1 MSQEIKRITDY
12 PEATEIAN
20 DDYVF
25 IDNGVSSKKFL
36 AKNLGGA
43 EPVKI
48 KYLCYGVCETDNGAT
63 EVNKPLTITQYTD
76 YTTFLSYDSTND
88 QIEVL
93 QDFEAIIVPWV
104 YCYKE
109 AGGRPQMGLKLN
121 GNWLARALYAENSV
135 GSAGGL
141 AFTMNEYVTANQS
154 YFPNNSAFNAI
165 RIKLSQGDTLSMQK
179 YSDTGWASARIKIY
193 KLCGSTTAIDN
204 FFDSICTLSDT
215 SSATEISL
223 DN

>member
-1 MSQEIKRITDY
+1 MERIIDY

-20 DDYVF
+20 DDYVLL
-25 IDNGVSSKKFL
+25 DGVTGGTKKFL
-36 AKNLGGA
+36 AKNLGGD
-43 EPVKI
+43 PVKI
-48 KYLCYGVCETDNGAT
+48 KYLCYGVCETDDAQL
-63 EVNKPLTITQYTD
+63 EVNRPLTITQYTD
-76 YTTFLSYDSTND
+76 YSEYLSYDSTNN

-104 YCYKE
+104 YCYQV

-141 AFTMNEYVTANQS
+141 AFTMNDYVTANQS

-165 RIKLSQGDTLSMQK
+165 RMKLSQGDTLSMQK
-179 YSDTGWASARIKIY
+179 YNDTGWASARIKIY

-204 FFDSICTLSDT
+204 FFNSICMLSDT
-215 SSATEISL
+215 SSATEIAL
-223 DN
+223 EN